1 MVIRITKDDN
11 IRMVIWGYYN
21 VVIVIEIQEDVSRI
35 TTSITTVD

>member
-35 TTSITTVD
+35 TTIITTID